1 MAQNTVVEYVL
12 KVNAQGAQR
21 ALDKTG
27 DEALDTSKDFQRL
40 EKSTKQV
47 SQSMGHMAKQT
58 NASIK
63 SARNFRRAGRDLD
76 GALGDLAQG
85 IGHVS
90 PQLGHFLLSAS
101 DGVSIVEGLGRG
113 MTLLLNPAVAA
124 AATLALAAGGAMA
137 FLDAKEEA
145 AKEKAESLAKAIEDA
160 NKVIDEQSRIAEKA
174 RNSLSNYA
182 QKVEQARTELQ
193 LLTGQTNEF
202 RVAREQNNK
211 SVEEFGRNTVQA
223 QIDERKALEETAK
236 QQDLKAQQLREQIDL
251 LKEQRKITQTVRD
264 EQRFGEKFARSTEE
278 ERTLRSQL
286 KDVEAQRKETEQLTE
301 QNRKNFDEIQKQKEE
316 LQETLREITRINEA
330 NARREEA
337 EKRRAERLKRKQEQE
352 RKIEQQERARLKA
365 QAQASEKRIS
375 AQQQINAI
383 IEQTQRN
390 TLSEREAIIAS
401 FQDQISEVRRL
412 AQISGATNSA
422 EVAIRALLE
431 EKDKALFDLAVKQRE
446 QTEKELKQQD
456 KKLAKQEEELSKVDR
471 LVKLR
476 QRILTLRGKEVDAQ
490 DAINRQQT
498 AEGAV
503 QTFQTLTSLD
513 VASIIGLISPIAG
526 AIAQA
531 LIALGEKTPE
541 QMREEVEAQA
551 KALASGLTILPELF
565 LQILPEL
572 TLAIAEAINDGM
584 IRLVINLVEIIK
596 NAFKFLG
603 SSRDVTTDGQ
613 RVGRGRAREFLRDF
627 FDPNQ
632 SASYASGGRF
642 LPSAQGGIRYTGMK
656 DGMAM
661 LHRGEFVVPQSGQRP
676 QQVDRALNGIG
687 GGVNIN
693 INSAIV
699 ERSAVDSLV
708 RQIEQRFNAKFGV
721 SSSNLFGGR

>member
-27 DEALDTSKDFQRL
+27 DEALDTSKDFKKL
-40 EKSTKQV
+40 EQSTKQAT
-47 SQSMGHMAKQT
+47 QSMKHMDKQT
-58 NASIK
+58 GSSIK

-85 IGHVS
+85 LGHVS

-124 AATLALAAGGAMA
+124 AATLALAAGAAMA

-145 AKEKAESLAKAIEDA
+145 AKAKSEALAKAIEDA
-160 NKVIDEQSRIAEKA
+160 NMVIDEQSRIADKA
-174 RNSLSNYA
+174 RSSLSDYA

-223 QIDERKALEETAK
+223 QIDEQKALKETAK

-264 EQRFGEKFARSTEE
+264 EQRFGEKFGTSTGE
-278 ERTLRSQL
+278 ERALRSQL
-286 KDVEAQRKETEQLTE
+286 KDVEAQRKETEKLAE

-316 LQETLREITRINEA
+316 LQETLREINRINEA

-337 EKRRAERLKRKQEQE
+337 EKRRLERLRKQREE
-352 RKIEQQERARLKA
+352 EARIEKQERARL
-365 QAQASEKRIS
+365 QAQGEAGRKRIG
-375 AQQQINAI
+375 AQQQINAV

-390 TLSEREAIIAS
+390 TLSERDAIIAS

-422 EVAIRALLE
+422 EVAIRGLLE
-431 EKDKALFDLAVKQRE
+431 EKDKALFDLAVKQQE
-446 QTEKELKQQD
+446 QTQKELDQQD
-456 KKLAKQEEELSKVDR
+456 KKLAKQDEELSKVDR

-476 QRILTLRGKEVDAQ
+476 QRILTLRGKEVDSQ
-490 DAINRQQT
+490 DAINRQDR
-498 AEGAV
+498 AEGRAS
-503 QTFQTLTSLD
+503 TFGTLASLD
-513 VASIIGLISPIAG
+513 AASIIGLISPIAG
-526 AIAQA
+526 GIAQT

-541 QMREEVEAQA
+541 QLREEVRAQA
-551 KALASGLTILPELF
+551 QALAAGLAILPELF

-572 TLAIAEAINDGM
+572 TVAITEAIYDG
-584 IRLVINLVEIIK
+584 IIQLVVNLVEIIK

-603 SSRDVTTDGQ
+603 GRRDVTPDGE
-613 RVGRGRAREFLRDF
+613 RVGRDRRREFLRDF
-627 FDPNQ
+627 FDPNE

-676 QQVDRALNGIG
+676 QQVDRSLNGMG

-699 ERSAVDSLV
+699 ERSAVDALV
-708 RQIEQRFNAKFGV
+708 RQIEQRFNTKFGV